1 MKEIKMITINK
12 IKKCLLKIFEE
23 EDDGQPNSEITR
35 ANWAAI
41 TRLLKPYQFTQKEE
55 QELLR
60 VVNWTNN
67 NCVGALEDLGW
78 KVLRVMEDGK
88 DN

>member
-23 EDDGQPNSEITR
+23 EDDGQPNSKIIR
-35 ANWAAI
+35 ANWGAI
-41 TRLLKPYQFTQKEE
+41 TRLLKPYQFTQEEE

-60 VVNWTNN
+60 VVNWTND

-78 KVLRVMEDGK
+78 KVLRVMGDGK